1 MKIQLILDKKTNRLE
16 DCRYMKH
23 TLRQIV
29 DARILEAYESNN
41 FNIMATA
48 KELGIGRAT
57 LYRHLGRLDVHKES
71 SVRVRPVR

>member
-1 MKIQLILDKKTNRLE
+1 
-16 DCRYMKH
+16 MKH

-29 DARILEAYESNN
+29 DARLLEAYESNN

-57 LYRHLGRLDVHKES
+57 LYRHLRRLDVHKES
-71 SVRVRPVR
+71 RVRVRSVR